1 MNKRAE
7 RKGKIQLINATSIC
21 HKSRKSMGNKRYEFT
36 AEDVKQIINIYT
48 NFAENKFCKIYDSN
62 AFLYREYT
70 VMQPLQRSYGIS
82 VERVSNL
89 REKGIGGFY
98 NENKH
103 WHLENPIEKLKA
115 SEVNTLAK
123 YKANKP
129 TYESII
135 QLLNDNI
142 SDDIYF
148 RKNDFIPVIQN
159 LLSCFDDKLVKNILD
174 YIVEGLSLMD
184 KRAEIH
190 VDKKNN
196 IIYDPETKDSEIVP
210 LNVDIDDYMKKE
222 VLPHIPDAKYFFD
235 EDLTAK
241 KPVVKTG
248 AEIPFTKCFYQY
260 KQPAAS
266 EELEAKFV
274 KLESVVSERIKKLFG
289 GV

>member
-1 MNKRAE
+1 MFVSSNADKMKNSGLLFTSHPRL
-7 RKGKIQLINATSIC
+7 RRTFPSKGKAWC
-21 HKSRKSMGNKRYEFT
+21 AKRYFMLSLHIRKT
-36 AEDVKQIINIYT
+36 LRL
-48 NFAENKFCKIYDSN
+48 SN
-62 AFLYREYT
+62 GNARF
-70 VMQPLQRSYGIS
+70 
-82 VERVSNL
+82 
-89 REKGIGGFY
+89 
-98 NENKH
+98 
-103 WHLENPIEKLKA
+103 
-115 SEVNTLAK
+115 
-123 YKANKP
+123 
-129 TYESII
+129 SI
-135 QLLNDNI
+135 LSFNI

-274 KLESVVSERIKKLFG
+274 KLESFVSERIKKLFG